1 MISRHLVDMY
11 DMHQVVVHPH
21 IPRLRVVKS
30 SWPISHFRDKI
41 HLYWTGDHLPP
52 EELNRH
58 HGRGRSSMHFFY
70 AWLLFV
76 TPIQKPIYSNFL
88 MGIRILSYFSISFSS
103 SALKSLWILQTLIVY
118 ITKRNIFSNFTLIYL
133 YFIYHL
139 IPICIQS
146 VRHKQDQ

>member
-11 DMHQVVVHPH
+11 DTHQVVVHPH

-133 YFIYHL
+133 YFIYH

-146 VRHKQDQ
+146 VQHKQDQ

>member
-11 DMHQVVVHPH
+11 DMHQVVVHLH

-133 YFIYHL
+133 YFIYH

-146 VRHKQDQ
+146 VQHKQDQ

>member
-11 DMHQVVVHPH
+11 DTHQVVVHPH

-30 SWPISHFRDKI
+30 SWSKSHFRDKI

-133 YFIYHL
+133 YFIYH

-146 VRHKQDQ
+146 VQHKQDQ

>member
-133 YFIYHL
+133 YFIYH

-146 VRHKQDQ
+146 VQHKQDQ

>member
-11 DMHQVVVHPH
+11 DTHQVVVHPH

-30 SWPISHFRDKI
+30 SWSKSHFRDKI

-76 TPIQKPIYSNFL
+76 TPIQKPINSNFL
-88 MGIRILSYFSISFSS
+88 MGTRILSYFSISFSS

-133 YFIYHL
+133 YFIYH

-146 VRHKQDQ
+146 VQHKQDQ